1 MPFVNPDGTVLAAPC
16 KRLRARE
23 RGDAPP
29 ARHRAR
35 HGTKFESTG
44 GHRNAQDD
52 ERVMAS
58 KPHPP
63 FPPQDL
69 EQPGLESRMD
79 PQPRYQAEGYRPAGK
94 LEGKAALVTGGDSGI
109 GRAVAI
115 SFAREGADMG
125 LVYLRQDDASST
137 WRRSK
142 AGLAAAKCSPYPPPR
157 FPARA

>member
-29 ARHRAR
+29 ARQRAC

-125 LVYLRQDDASST
+125 LVYLRQDDACST